1 MQQPNTV
8 KYFFPPLS
16 HSLLHLMTSNNLLLT
31 SQFQNILTG
40 QAKLSQFRRIFL
52 KCCALKIQ
60 ELQTTE
66 HSYSPQVS
74 SPAEVVYFLNGKF
87 SLIKE
92 HQEKVNVCCFYIY

>member
-8 KYFFPPLS
+8 KYFFPSLS

-52 KCCALKIQ
+52 KCCCIKDSRATDHRTFIF
-60 ELQTTE
+60 
-66 HSYSPQVS
+66 SIGVFS
-74 SPAEVVYFLNGKF
+74 SRSSINGKF

-92 HQEKVNVCCFYIY
+92 HEEKENVCCFYTY